1 MEQDYLG
8 IINKELLRLS
18 LVNNQ
23 VLSRKTTYL
32 GVPTHLVPTYR
43 LSVSSNIGEVIRSVL
58 NFLFFFTIRFHKY
71 KKAPKSIKKH
81 LSGKKELF
89 YDKIS

>member
-1 MEQDYLG
+1 MEQDYPG

-32 GVPTHLVPTYR
+32 GVPTHWVPTYR
-43 LSVSSNIGEVIRSVL
+43 LSVSSNIGEVIRPVL
-58 NFLFFFTIRFHKY
+58 NFLYFFYDKVSQVQ
-71 KKAPKSIKKH
+71 KSIKKNRRH
-81 LSGKKELF
+81 
-89 YDKIS
+89 

>member
-1 MEQDYLG
+1 MEQDYPG
-8 IINKELLRLS
+8 FINKELLRLS
-18 LVNNQ
+18 LGNNQ

-32 GVPTHLVPTYR
+32 GVPTDLVPTYR

-71 KKAPKSIKKH
+71 KKA
-81 LSGKKELF
+81 
-89 YDKIS
+89 